1 MRAIALLGGPK
12 EEWPHNL
19 DTEIKEASK
28 KGALLWL
35 VIGAAFFY

>member
-19 DTEIKEASK
+19 ATEIKEALS
-28 KGALLWL
+28 L
-35 VIGAAFFY
+35 IHI

>member
-19 DTEIKEASK
+19 ATEIKEASK
-28 KGALLWL
+28 RITSISK
-35 VIGAAFFY
+35 

>member
-19 DTEIKEASK
+19 ATKIKEARK
-28 KGALLWL
+28 KAP
-35 VIGAAFFY
+35 